1 MWIVLLNMD
10 HSFGDQRILLQMGSA
25 RMNPDR
31 QVILDGLILDYVTFV
46 DIWFLGSL
54 SLSEGIFS

>member
-25 RMNPDR
+25 RMNSDR
-31 QVILDGLILDYVTFV
+31 QVILDGLILDNVTFV
-46 DIWFLGSL
+46 DIWSLGSL
-54 SLSEGIFS
+54 FV

>member
-1 MWIVLLNMD
+1 
-10 HSFGDQRILLQMGSA
+10 MGSA

-31 QVILDGLILDYVTFV
+31 QVILDGLILDNVAFI

-54 SLSEGIFS
+54 SV